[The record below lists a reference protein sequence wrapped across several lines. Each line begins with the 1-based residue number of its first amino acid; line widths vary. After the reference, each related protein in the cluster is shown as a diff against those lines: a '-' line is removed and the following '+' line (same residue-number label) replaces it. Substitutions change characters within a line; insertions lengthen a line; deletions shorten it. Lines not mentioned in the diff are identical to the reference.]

1 MKEILAAQD
10 GKKKAL
16 SSSKKI
22 FQSILEAIPD
32 LVSVVDRDFRLV
44 FSNFRGEYAR
54 ANRGP
59 LKNKSKAR
67 CYEVYY
73 PGFTEVCAD
82 CHLREVFD
90 SGKAITTEKYHP
102 KVGYVEIH
110 SFPVF
115 DENGAVVMAGEYHRS
130 INARRLAEDALRE
143 KNQMLESIINSS
155 PTAII
160 LINSNLDVTLWNPE
174 SERIFGWSREEVLG
188 KPYPIVPD
196 EFRDE
201 FMKNVQDLNEGGSL
215 RSMETQR
222 THKDGALIDVL
233 LSTVP
238 MLNHDGE
245 TIGYMAMF
253 ADIREQKRAQQA
265 LQDSE
270 ANYRTIFD
278 AANDATF
285 VFDPENGAML
295 DVNLKM
301 CEMYGYTREQVL
313 RLNVGD
319 LSAGA
324 PPYTYND
331 VLKKIW
337 KTRYDKSHMFEWL
350 AKDSS
355 GRLFWIE
362 VNMKGAVI
370 GGEYKVL
377 AVCRDIAERK
387 SAEEK
392 NRKMQERLR
401 QVDKMAAIG
410 TLASG
415 IAHEIN
421 NPNNFIMANAQ
432 FISDVWPDISRILCQ
447 YAEDNGEF
455 YLGKLRFSEAGS
467 FIPKMLKGLVE
478 GACRINNIVTGLKDF
493 ARQEKTRLDQTVD
506 INKVIEAALYM
517 LHNEIRK
524 HTDKFQCILAEN
536 LPPVTGS
543 FQQLEQV
550 IVNLAM
556 NALQALRTREEG
568 VSLSTS
574 FVRSIGEVIIKVSDE
589 GVGMSEEVRQAIFD
603 PFYTTRLDCGG
614 TGLGLSICF
623 SIVKEHGGIIE
634 CESEPGRGSTF
645 FVRLPVQQGERG
657 GGIQT

>member
-1 MKEILAAQD
+1 MKDSQVRQENRKRAFSSTRVF
-10 GKKKAL
+10 L
-16 SSSKKI
+16 SSVFK
-22 FQSILEAIPD
+22 AIPD
-32 LVSVVDRDFRLV
+32 LISIVDRDYRIV
-44 FSNFRGEYAR
+44 FSNWKGGYDYAATISSR
-54 ANRGP
+54 HKGH
-59 LKNKSKAR
+59 

-73 PGFTEVCAD
+73 PGRTSRCEP
-82 CHLREVFD
+82 CHLEAVFET
-90 SGKAITTEKYHP
+90 GKPLITEKFNP
-102 KVGYVEIH
+102 RIGFMEIH
-110 SFPVF
+110 AFPLF
-115 DENGAVVMAGEYHRS
+115 DEEGNVIMAGEYLR
-130 INARRLAEDALRE
+130 NVNERRRAEDALRE

-155 PTAII
+155 PAAII
-160 LINSNLDVTLWNPE
+160 VLNAELDVTLWNPE
-174 SERIFGWSREEVLG
+174 SERLFGWSREEVLG
-188 KPYPIVPD
+188 KPYPIVSD

-201 FMKNVQDLNEGGSL
+201 FIAHVRDLNVGGAL
-215 RSMETQR
+215 RSLETQR
-222 THKDGALIDVL
+222 MHKDGSLIDVS
-233 LSTVP
+233 LSTAPV
-238 MLNHDGE
+238 LNLDGT

-253 ADIREQKRAQQA
+253 ADIRERKRAQQA
-265 LQDSE
+265 LRESE

-301 CEMYGYTREQVL
+301 CEMYGYSREQVL
-313 RLNVGD
+313 RLNVEA
-319 LSAGA
+319 LSAGE
-324 PPYTYND
+324 PHYTYND

-370 GGEYKVL
+370 GGEYRVL

-387 SAEEK
+387 AAEEK

-421 NPNNFIMANAQ
+421 NPNNFIQANAR
-432 FISDVWPDISRILCQ
+432 FMSDIWPEISRILCQ

-455 YLGKLRFSEAGS
+455 YLGKLRFSEAAS
-467 FIPKMLKGLVE
+467 YLPKMLTGLVE
-478 GACRINNIVTGLKDF
+478 GSRRINGIVTGLKDF
-493 ARQEKTRLDQTVD
+493 ARQEKTLLDQTVD
-506 INKVIEAALYM
+506 INRVIEAALSM

-550 IVNLAM
+550 IVNLTL
-556 NALQALRTREEG
+556 NALQALTCRGEG
-568 VSLSTS
+568 VSLATS
-574 FVRSIGEVIIKVSDE
+574 YVQSIGEVVVKVRDE
-589 GVGMSEEVRQAIFD
+589 GVGMPDEVRQAIFD
-603 PFYTTRLDCGG
+603 PFYTTRLDSGG

-645 FVRLPVQQGERG
+645 FVRLPVRHGVKG
-657 GGIQT
+657 GGST

>member
-1 MKEILAAQD
+1 MKDSQVRQENRKRVFSSTRAF
-10 GKKKAL
+10 L
-16 SSSKKI
+16 SSVFK
-22 FQSILEAIPD
+22 AIPD
-32 LVSVVDRDFRLV
+32 LISIVDRDYRIV
-44 FSNFRGEYAR
+44 FSNWKGGHDYAATISGR
-54 ANRGP
+54 HKGH
-59 LKNKSKAR
+59 

-73 PGFTEVCAD
+73 PGRTSRCEP
-82 CHLREVFD
+82 CHLEAVFET
-90 SGKAITTEKYHP
+90 GKPLITEKFNP
-102 KVGYVEIH
+102 RVGYMEIH
-110 SFPVF
+110 AFPLF
-115 DENGAVVMAGEYHRS
+115 DEEGNVVMAGEYLR
-130 INARRLAEDALRE
+130 NVNERRRAEEALRE

-155 PTAII
+155 PAAII
-160 LINSNLDVTLWNPE
+160 VLNAGHDVTLWNPE
-174 SERIFGWSREEVLG
+174 SERLFGWSREEVLG

-201 FMKNVQDLNEGGSL
+201 FIAHVRDLNGGGAL
-215 RSMETQR
+215 RSLETQR
-222 THKDGALIDVL
+222 MHKNGSLIEVS
-233 LSTVP
+233 LSTAPV
-238 MLNHDGE
+238 LNLDGT

-253 ADIREQKRAQQA
+253 ADIRERKRAQQA
-265 LQDSE
+265 LRESE

-301 CEMYGYTREQVL
+301 CEMYGYSREQVL
-313 RLNVGD
+313 RLNVED
-319 LSAGA
+319 LSAGE

-370 GGEYKVL
+370 GGEYRVL
-377 AVCRDIAERK
+377 AVCRDISERK

-421 NPNNFIMANAQ
+421 NPNNFIQANAR
-432 FISDVWPDISRILCQ
+432 FISDIWPDISRILCQ

-455 YLGKLRFSEAGS
+455 YLGKLPFSEAAS
-467 FIPKMLKGLVE
+467 FIPKMLTGLVE
-478 GACRINNIVTGLKDF
+478 GSHRINGIVTGLKDF

-506 INKVIEAALYM
+506 INRVIEAALSM

-550 IVNLAM
+550 IVNLTL
-556 NALQALRTREEG
+556 NALQALTSRGQG
-568 VSLSTS
+568 VFLATS
-574 FVRSIGEVIIKVSDE
+574 YVQSIAEVVVKVRDE
-589 GVGMSEEVRQAIFD
+589 GVGMPDEVRHAIFD
-603 PFYTTRLDCGG
+603 PFYTTRLDSGG

-623 SIVKEHGGIIE
+623 SIVKEHGGIID

-645 FVRLPVQQGERG
+645 FVRLPVRQGVKG
-657 GGIQT
+657 GGGTS

>member
-1 MKEILAAQD
+1 MKDSQVRQENR
-10 GKKKAL
+10 KRVF
-16 SSSKKI
+16 SSSKTFLSSV
-22 FQSILEAIPD
+22 FQAIPD
-32 LVSVVDRDFRLV
+32 LVSIVDRDYRIV
-44 FSNFRGEYAR
+44 FSNWKGGHDYA
-54 ANRGP
+54 AP
-59 LKNKSKAR
+59 KSSRHKGR

-73 PGFTEVCAD
+73 PGRTSRCD
-82 CHLREVFD
+82 PCHLEAVFET
-90 SGKAITTEKYHP
+90 GKPLITEKFNP
-102 KVGYVEIH
+102 RIGYLEIH
-110 SFPVF
+110 AFPLF
-115 DENGAVVMAGEYHRS
+115 DEEGNVIMAGEYLR
-130 INARRLAEDALRE
+130 NVNERRRAEDALRE

-155 PTAII
+155 PAAII
-160 LINSNLDVTLWNPE
+160 VLNAELDVTLWNPE
-174 SERIFGWSREEVLG
+174 SERLFGWSREEVLG

-201 FMKNVQDLNEGGSL
+201 FMSHVRDLNVGGSL
-215 RSMETQR
+215 RSLETQR
-222 THKDGALIDVL
+222 MHKDGSLIEVS
-233 LSTVP
+233 LSTAPV
-238 MLNHDGE
+238 LNLDGT

-253 ADIREQKRAQQA
+253 ADIRERKRAQQA
-265 LQDSE
+265 LRESE

-301 CEMYGYTREQVL
+301 CEMYGYSREQVL
-313 RLNVGD
+313 RLNVEA
-319 LSAGA
+319 LSAGE

-355 GRLFWIE
+355 GKLFWIE

-370 GGEYKVL
+370 GGEYRVL

-387 SAEEK
+387 AAEEK

-421 NPNNFIMANAQ
+421 NPNNFIQANAR
-432 FISDVWPDISRILCQ
+432 FMSDIWPEISKILCQ

-455 YLGKLRFSEAGS
+455 YLGKLRFSEAAS
-467 FIPKMLKGLVE
+467 YLPKMLTGLVE
-478 GACRINNIVTGLKDF
+478 GSHRINGIVTGLKDF

-506 INKVIEAALYM
+506 INRVIEAALSM
-517 LHNEIRK
+517 LHNEIGK

-550 IVNLAM
+550 IVNLTL
-556 NALQALRTREEG
+556 NALQALTCRGEG
-568 VSLSTS
+568 VSLATS
-574 FVRSIGEVIIKVSDE
+574 YVQSIGEVVVKVRDE
-589 GVGMSEEVRQAIFD
+589 GVGMSDEVRQAIFD
-603 PFYTTRLDCGG
+603 PFYTTRLDSGG

-645 FVRLPVQQGERG
+645 FVRLPVRHGVQG
-657 GGIQT
+657 GGST